1 MIRVLIVDD
10 HAMVREGLRQLLGG
24 AAGITVVGFCSDGE
38 QVVAMAATVHPDVV
52 LMDIQM
58 PVMSGLEATRQLLV
72 RQPTI
77 KVLMLSAADG
87 RSVMAE
93 AAMAGAMGFVSKD
106 GDPATLVPA
115 IRAVAAGGDAWPVKL
130 RSTGD

>member
-10 HAMVREGLRQLLGG
+10 HAMVRNGLGHLLAG

-38 QVVAMAATVHPDVV
+38 QVVTMAATLHPDVV

-58 PVMSGLEATRQLLV
+58 PVMSGLEATRQLLA

-77 KVLMLSAADG
+77 KVVMLSASGG
-87 RSVMAE
+87 RKVLTE
-93 AAMAGAMGFVSKD
+93 AATAGAMGFVSKD
-106 GDPATLVPA
+106 GDPAALVDA
-115 IRAVAAGGDAWPVKL
+115 IRTVAAGGTAWPAGQ
-130 RSTGD
+130 RSTGG